1 MAYVSK
7 KSSCLQGEFID
18 VGLSLY
24 ETEAAIQAGREV
36 RLTLAAPWALASATR
51 WEMSWLP

>member
-24 ETEAAIQAGREV
+24 ETEAAIQAVGGF
-36 RLTLAAPWALASATR
+36 AFGAPARDRDEKYGQS
-51 WEMSWLP
+51 